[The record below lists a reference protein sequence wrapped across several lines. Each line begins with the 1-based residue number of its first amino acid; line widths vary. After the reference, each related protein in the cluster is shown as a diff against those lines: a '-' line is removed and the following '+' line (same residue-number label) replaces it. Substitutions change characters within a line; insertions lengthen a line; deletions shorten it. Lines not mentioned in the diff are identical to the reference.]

1 MDVGLMGPHWRYYPW
16 GKTPALRRL
25 PDPGETD
32 LTRAGGG
39 PPPYPAGKNPVKGVP
54 LKKG

>member
-1 MDVGLMGPHWRYYPW
+1 MDVRLMGPHRRYYPW
-16 GKTPALRRL
+16 ELIPALRRL

-39 PPPYPAGKNPVKGVP
+39 PPPYPAGKNPVAKSVCAD
-54 LKKG
+54 

>member
-1 MDVGLMGPHWRYYPW
+1 MDVGLMSSHRRYYPW
-16 GKTPALRRL
+16 EKN
-25 PDPGETD
+25 PGSAQITGPG
-32 LTRAGGG
+32 LITRAGGG